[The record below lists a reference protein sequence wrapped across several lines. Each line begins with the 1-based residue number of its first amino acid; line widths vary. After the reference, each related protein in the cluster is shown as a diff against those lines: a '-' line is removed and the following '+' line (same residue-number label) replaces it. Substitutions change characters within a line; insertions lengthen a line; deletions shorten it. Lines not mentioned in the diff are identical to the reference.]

1 MAETYKVAETSSN
14 GSEVLETREWLDSL
28 DYVLSKGGAER
39 AGRLLQQLS
48 LHARSAAG
56 VNLPF
61 TATTPYQNTIPVE
74 QQPPFP
80 GSQEMERRI
89 KSLVRWNALAMV
101 VRANKIQ
108 EGIGGH
114 ISTFASAATLYE
126 VAFNHFFRARTE
138 EGDRDIVYFQGHAAP
153 GIYARAFLEGR
164 IPKEKLEN
172 FRRELKKGGGLSSYP
187 HPWLM
192 PEFWEFPTVSMG
204 LGPIQAIYHAR
215 FIKYLENRGLKET
228 TGGKVWAFLGD
239 GEMDEP
245 ESLGSI
251 TLASRERLDNLIFVV
266 NCNLQRL
273 DGPVRGNG
281 KIIQELEAIFR
292 GAGWNVIK
300 VIWGSD
306 WDNLIKNDR
315 DGLLVKRL
323 GEVSDGQYQKFFVE
337 SGAYFRHN
345 LFGTDPRLLKMVEH
359 LSDEQLSRMRLGGH
373 DPIKVH
379 AAYRAASD
387 HKGAPTIILAKTIKG
402 YGLGEAGEGKNI
414 THQQKKLND
423 DELRMFRSRFGIP
436 IPDAELHDAPFY
448 RPADD
453 SPEIVY
459 MQGRRKQLG
468 GYMPERKV
476 RASALKPVS
485 EAHFEEFYK
494 GTDGREASTTMV
506 FVRLISKLLRD
517 LEVGKLIVPIIPDEA
532 RTFGMEA
539 LFRQVGIY
547 SSVGQLYEPVDMD
560 TLLYYKEAKDGQIL
574 EEGITETGSMC
585 SLIAA
590 GTAYANHGINTIPF
604 FIYYSMFGF
613 QRIGDLIWAAADMRT
628 RGFLIGGTAGRTTLA
643 GEGLQHQDGHSHV
656 LALPVPNLMAYD
668 PAFAYEIAIIIQDG
682 IKRMYVDQE
691 SIFYYLTVTNEP
703 LPMPAM
709 PSGKNIRE
717 GILKGLYRF
726 KPSSK
731 TESKLRAQ
739 LFGSGA
745 IMYEVLKAQ
754 QILEEKYQVAA
765 DVWSVTSY
773 KELYRDG
780 NDCERWNLL
789 HPEETPR
796 VPFVTQTLK
805 DVPGVLVA
813 ASDYMKV
820 LPESISQW
828 MPRPLSVLGTD
839 GFGRSESRASLR
851 DFFEVDAKHIVLA
864 TLTALARDKQV
875 KPDVLKQAIKDL
887 GIDPEK
893 PNPACS

>member
-1 MAETYKVAETSSN
+1 MAETQTN
-14 GSEVLETREWLDSL
+14 GLEVLETREWLDSL
-28 DYVLSKGGAER
+28 DYVLAKGGPDR

-48 LHARSAAG
+48 LHARRAAG

-61 TATTPYQNTIPVE
+61 SATTPYQNTISVR

-101 VRANKIQ
+101 VRANKLQ

-114 ISTFASAATLYE
+114 ISTYASAATLYE
-126 VAFNHFFRARTE
+126 VAFNHFLHARTE
-138 EGDRDIVYFQGHAAP
+138 TGDRDIVYFQGHAAP
-153 GIYARAFLEGR
+153 GIYARAYLEGR
-164 IPKEKLEN
+164 IRVQKLEN
-172 FRRELKKGGGLSSYP
+172 FRRELKPGGGLSSYP

-192 PEFWEFPTVSMG
+192 PDFWEFPTVSMG

-215 FIKYLENRGLKET
+215 FIKYLENRGLKKS

-245 ESLGSI
+245 EALGSI

-292 GAGWNVIK
+292 GAGWNTIK
-300 VIWGSD
+300 VIWGGD
-306 WDNLIKNDR
+306 WDSLIQNDR
-315 DGLLVKRL
+315 DGLLVRRM
-323 GEVSDGQYQKFFVE
+323 GEITDGQYQKYFVE

-345 LFGTDPRLLKMVEH
+345 FFGTDPRLLKMVEH
-359 LSDEQLSRMRLGGH
+359 LSDEQLARMRLGGH

-379 AAYRAASD
+379 AAYKAAVE
-387 HKGAPTIILAKTIKG
+387 HTGAPTIILAKTIKG

-423 DELRMFRSRFGIP
+423 EELMLFRSRFGIP
-436 IPDAELHDAPFY
+436 IPDEELHDAPFY
-448 RPADD
+448 RPPDD
-453 SPEIVY
+453 SPEIRY
-459 MQGRRKQLG
+459 MLERRKQLNG
-468 GYMPERKV
+468 FIPERKV
-476 RASALKPVS
+476 RAKPITPVA

-494 GTDGREASTTMV
+494 GTEGREASTTMV
-506 FVRLISKLLRD
+506 FVRLLGKLLRD
-517 LEVGKLIVPIIPDEA
+517 PEIGKLIVPIIPDEA

-560 TLLYYKEAKDGQIL
+560 TLLYYKEALNGQIL
-574 EEGITETGSMC
+574 EEGITEAGSVC
-585 SLIAA
+585 SFIAA
-590 GTAYANHGINTIPF
+590 GTAYSQHGINTIPF

-613 QRIGDLIWAAADMRT
+613 QRIGDLIWAAADERT
-628 RGFLIGGTAGRTTLA
+628 RGFLLGGTAGRTTLA

-656 LALPVPNLMAYD
+656 LALSVPNLMAYD
-668 PAFAYEIAIIIQDG
+668 PAFAYEIAVIIQDG

-691 SIFYYLTVTNEP
+691 PIFYYLTVTNEP
-703 LPMPAM
+703 LPMPEM
-709 PSGKNIRE
+709 PAGAEVRQ
-717 GILKGLYRF
+717 GILKGMYRF
-726 KPSSK
+726 KTSAK
-731 TESKLRAQ
+731 KDATLRAQ
-739 LFGSGA
+739 LFGSGT

-754 QILEEKYQVAA
+754 QILEEKYGVAA

-773 KELYRDG
+773 KELYREG
-780 NDCERWNLL
+780 NDCERWNML
-789 HPEETPR
+789 HPDATPR
-796 VPFVTQTLK
+796 IPFVTQALK
-805 DVPGVLVA
+805 DAPGVLVA

-820 LPESISQW
+820 LPQSISQW
-828 MPRPLSVLGTD
+828 MPRPLVALGTD
-839 GFGRSESRASLR
+839 GFGRSENRAALR
-851 DFFEVDAKHIVLA
+851 DFFEVDAKHVVLA
-864 TLTALARDKQV
+864 TLHALAREKQLDLSV
-875 KPDVLKQAIKDL
+875 VKQAVKDL
-887 GIDPEK
+887 GISPEK
-893 PNPACS
+893 ANPAVT